1 MTSNQAPSDVKLHD
15 DVFQALNAQVSSISH
30 EKSTLLSEFI
40 SLQDS
45 FLQEQCTAAV
55 LNLFLTHACVPQ
67 IIHLLSTTS
76 RILLFCF
83 LFIQSSLQLRLTFF
97 VIFISSLR
105 SPRVILTSSFSLLTS
120 FLKVGIIFLL
130 FYTPIL
136 HGFHSST
143 SPGAH
148 MKSQPNANL
157 YFGCQSQRKARLRD
171 ELSGFS
177 QVALI

>member
-15 DVFQALNAQVSSISH
+15 DVFQALNAQVSSLSH

-40 SLQDS
+40 ALQDN
-45 FLQEQCTAAV
+45 FLQEQSTATV
-55 LNLFLTHACVPQ
+55 LNLFLTHTCVPQ

-83 LFIQSSLQLRLTFF
+83 LFIQSSLQLTSF
-97 VIFISSLR
+97 VILISSLR
-105 SPRVILTSSFSLLTS
+105 SPRVIRTSSFSLLTS
-120 FLKVGIIFLL
+120 FLKVVIIFLL

-148 MKSQPNANL
+148 MNSQPNANL
-157 YFGCQSQRKARLRD
+157 YFGLRI
-171 ELSGFS
+171 SKKSSFTR
-177 QVALI
+177 

>member
-15 DVFQALNAQVSSISH
+15 DVFQALNAQVSSLCH

-40 SLQDS
+40 ALQDN
-45 FLQEQCTAAV
+45 FLQEQSTATV

-83 LFIQSSLQLRLTFF
+83 LFIQSSLQLTLTSF
-97 VIFISSLR
+97 VTFISSLR
-105 SPRVILTSSFSLLTS
+105 SPRVMRTSSFSLLTS
-120 FLKVGIIFLL
+120 FLKVVIIFLL
-130 FYTPIL
+130 FYTPTL

-143 SPGAH
+143 SPWAH
-148 MKSQPNANL
+148 MINSQPNANL
-157 YFGCQSQRKARLRD
+157 KEKLVY
-171 ELSGFS
+171 EMN
-177 QVALI
+177 